1 VSRAWLV
8 TGASRGIGAA
18 IARAAAAQDGAR
30 VALVARSAAVE
41 ALAEEL
47 GAHAVRGDLAADPE
61 AVVAQAIERI
71 GPPDVLVN
79 NAAVHRGGRI
89 EQLPV
94 EDFET
99 VIATDLVGPFRV
111 CKAAVPQMP
120 DGAAVINIGAVV
132 GFRGFPGDS
141 PYGAAKAGLAGLTRV
156 LAVELARRR
165 ITVNLVIPGFTL
177 TEMTL
182 GLDERARERIV
193 ARIPLRRTAE
203 AEEVAR
209 VVVWVSETPYMTGAA
224 IPVDGGL
231 MAALGG

>member
-1 VSRAWLV
+1 VSRAWLI

-30 VALVARSAAVE
+30 IALVARSPAVE
-41 ALAEEL
+41 VLAEEL
-47 GAHAVRGDLAADPE
+47 GAHAVRADLAEDPE
-61 AVVAQAIERI
+61 GAVAAAIERI

-79 NAAVHRGGRI
+79 NAGVHRGGRI
-89 EQLPV
+89 EKLAV

-99 VIATDLVGPFRV
+99 VVSTDLVAPFRV
-111 CKAAVPQMP
+111 AKAALPQMP
-120 DGAAVINIGAVV
+120 DGAAVINVGAIV

-141 PYGAAKAGLAGLTRV
+141 AYGAAKAGLAGLTRV

-177 TEMTL
+177 TDMTL
-182 GLDERARERIV
+182 GIDESARRRIV
-193 ARIPLRRTAE
+193 ERIPLRRTAE
-203 AEEVAR
+203 PEEVAR